1 MIVRMICH
9 IFFSRL
15 SEHERRTPGHNIGK
29 ARLGCI
35 HPCFQ
40 RWNTGNNGGSISRTY
55 QEGQGVGNLWQQPTG
70 EARVLLS
77 PNEHI
82 LPKTEPYGSLHP
94 TILKDGI
101 PCQVVGCHDK
111 RNGLRRQSC
120 TQSAILLSMKRFF
133 VALAWVLIAV
143 SVTALIIYDMLFL
156 GWIPH

>member
-1 MIVRMICH
+1 MICH

-40 RWNTGNNGGSISRTY
+40 RWNTGNNGSSISRTY

-82 LPKTEPYGSLHP
+82 LPKTEPNRRLHP
-94 TILKDGI
+94 AILKDDI
-101 PCQVVGCHDK
+101 PGQGGGCHDK
-111 RNGLRRQSC
+111 CHCLRRQSC
-120 TQSAILLSMKRFF
+120 THLCYTLSMKRFF
-133 VALAWVLIAV
+133 VTLAWVLIAV
-143 SVTALIIYDMLFL
+143 FVTALIIYDMLFL
-156 GWIPH
+156 GWIPL